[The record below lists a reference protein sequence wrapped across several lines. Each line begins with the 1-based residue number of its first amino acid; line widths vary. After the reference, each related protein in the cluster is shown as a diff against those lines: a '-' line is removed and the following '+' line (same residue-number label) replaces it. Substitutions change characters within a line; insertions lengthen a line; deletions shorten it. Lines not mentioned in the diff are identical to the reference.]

1 MTGNS
6 VVSARIDARTKKE
19 AAAVLETMGLT
30 LSDAFRL
37 LVKRIA
43 ADKALPFDLLVP
55 NGKTSAAMREART
68 GNLPRFKRTKDLLRE
83 LNEGD

>member
-6 VVSARIDARTKKE
+6 VVSARIDERTKKK

-30 LSDAFRL
+30 LSDTFRL

-68 GNLPRFKRTKDLLRE
+68 GKLPRFKRTKDLLRE
-83 LNEGD
+83 LNKGD